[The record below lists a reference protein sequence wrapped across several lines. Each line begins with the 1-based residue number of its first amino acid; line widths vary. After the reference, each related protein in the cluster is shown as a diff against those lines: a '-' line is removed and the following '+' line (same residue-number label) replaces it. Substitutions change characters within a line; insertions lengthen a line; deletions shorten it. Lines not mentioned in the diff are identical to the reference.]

1 MYISALRHFPQLVTN
16 PYQSERGS
24 KSLRRAPHV
33 RSNSEARLKVPAG
46 NFFDEG
52 RVLQVATAYEAAS
65 GIRNQLAEL
74 QARSLG
80 ARDRTEPWRS
90 CEPG

>member
-1 MYISALRHFPQLVTN
+1 MVEGRSSVSVACGF
-16 PYQSERGS
+16 SEG
-24 KSLRRAPHV
+24 LPV
-33 RSNSEARLKVPAG
+33 GLQVIG
-46 NFFDEG
+46 NFFDEA
-52 RVLQVATAYEAAS
+52 RVLQVASAYEAAS